1 MEFDRLKKIIV
12 KDILGSASGE
22 ERRLL
27 AESVGGASAIIR
39 KISFRILFGESG
51 VG

>member
-27 AESVGGASAIIR
+27 DEWRNQSEEHQR
-39 KISFRILFGESG
+39 L
-51 VG
+51 